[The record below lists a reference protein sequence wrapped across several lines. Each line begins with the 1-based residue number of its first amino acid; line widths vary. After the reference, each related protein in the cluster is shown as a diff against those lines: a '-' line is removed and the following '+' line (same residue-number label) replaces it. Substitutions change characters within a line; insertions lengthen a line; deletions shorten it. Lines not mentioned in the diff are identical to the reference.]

1 VPRLARRR
9 RRLGAT
15 VDHVP
20 RPAASA
26 AAAAQ
31 KKSLHASE
39 RDTPRVQALR
49 AAWLAEV
56 GSIPPRKLVFVDE
69 SGATTAMT
77 RTHGRAPPNERVA
90 GAVPH
95 GHWRVMT
102 ILGALR
108 LGGVVAGASIEAATD
123 TEIFRLF
130 VTEALVP
137 ALRPG
142 DVVVWDNL
150 GAHRAADLEQAVRSA
165 GARLLPLPPYSPDLS
180 PIEPGWSK
188 VKQHLRSA
196 EARTAE
202 ALGTAS
208 VDAFG
213 SITSADTRGW
223 FRHCGYAVH

>member
-1 VPRLARRR
+1 
-9 RRLGAT
+9 
-15 VDHVP
+15 
-20 RPAASA
+20 
-26 AAAAQ
+26 
-31 KKSLHASE
+31 
-39 RDTPRVQALR
+39 
-49 AAWLAEV
+49 
-56 GSIPPRKLVFVDE
+56 VDE
-69 SGATTAMT
+69 SGATTGMT
-77 RTHGRAPPNERVA
+77 RTHGRAPPNERVV
-90 GAVPH
+90 GAVPQ

-102 ILGALR
+102 MLGALR

-165 GARLLPLPPYSPDLS
+165 GASLLPLPPYSPDLS
-180 PIEPGWSK
+180 PIEPSWSK
-188 VKQHLRSA
+188 VKQHLRSV

-202 ALGTAS
+202 ALGSAS
-208 VDAFG
+208 VDALQ
-213 SITSADTRGW
+213 SITRADARGW